1 MPETKVTLYDTT
13 AELTALIGL
22 MEQHDEEP
30 TEEMQGLIQAAL
42 EQHLRK
48 VDSFAQFLVHLEN
61 QADFASDEIKRLTA
75 RKRRLEL
82 HHERLSN
89 YALRI
94 MDERGWL
101 ELNGETADIRIKRNP
116 PAVNILDADAIPAE
130 FKTIRQEV
138 TLDKN
143 GIKARIK
150 AGKEV
155 PGAELT
161 QTRKVVIA

>member
-1 MPETKVTLYDTT
+1 
-13 AELTALIGL
+13 
-22 MEQHDEEP
+22 MEESAEEP
-30 TEEMQGLIQAAL
+30 SEQMEGLIAAACA
-42 EQHLRK
+42 QHLRK
-48 VDSFAQFLVHLEN
+48 VDSFAQFLTHLEN
-61 QADFASDEIKRLTA
+61 QADFAADEIKRLTA

-82 HHERLSN
+82 HYERLSN

-116 PAVNILDADAIPAE
+116 PAVQILDETAIPAE
-130 FKTIRQEV
+130 FKTIKQEV

-143 GIKARIK
+143 AIKARIK